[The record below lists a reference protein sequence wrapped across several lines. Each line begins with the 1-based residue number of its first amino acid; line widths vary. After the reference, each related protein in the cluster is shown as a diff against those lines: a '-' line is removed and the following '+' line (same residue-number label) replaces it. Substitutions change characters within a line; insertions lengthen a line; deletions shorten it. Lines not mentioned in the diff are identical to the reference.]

1 MYNGQAISI
10 PQPGTADPAKED
22 ELALKPEVGLSE
34 ETVYDGKLIKVV
46 KEIVRLPDGR
56 ERPREIVRHPGAVAL
71 VPVDDEGQLVLVR
84 QYRRAAGKV
93 LLEIPAGTR
102 ETDEDAETCAQRE
115 LREEVGYNAGKVER
129 LGGFYS
135 APGFCTEY
143 LDCYLLT
150 DLHEGRDDADDDEEI
165 EVVHMSAEEALDA
178 IRSGEICDAKSIA
191 GILMWMTL
199 KRDA

>member
-1 MYNGQAISI
+1 M
-10 PQPGTADPAKED
+10 T
-22 ELALKPEVGLSE
+22 LKPEVGVSE
-34 ETVYDGKLIKVV
+34 ETVYEGKLITVV
-46 KEIVRLPDGR
+46 KEMVRLPDGR

-71 VPVDDEGQLVLVR
+71 VPVDADGRLVLVR

-102 ETDEDAETCAQRE
+102 EPNEDAETCARRE
-115 LREEVGYNAGKVER
+115 LREEVGYDAGRVER

-150 DLHEGRDDADDDEEI
+150 DLTEGRDDADDDEDI
-165 EVVHMSAEEALDA
+165 EVVHLSADEAQDA
-178 IRSGEICDAKSIA
+178 IRKGEICDAKSIC

-199 KRDA
+199 KRET